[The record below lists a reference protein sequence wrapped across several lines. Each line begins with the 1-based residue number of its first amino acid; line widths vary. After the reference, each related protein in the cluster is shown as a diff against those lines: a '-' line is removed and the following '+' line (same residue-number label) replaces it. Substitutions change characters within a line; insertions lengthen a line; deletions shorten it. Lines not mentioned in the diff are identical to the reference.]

1 MFSFPKFKNP
11 FTTASNSSNNN
22 NTAEILNKNLL
33 NTNND
38 KQNIL
43 YKNYMSD
50 GSDIKW
56 EDTVEFTFP
65 IKGGR
70 VIKVYDADTITIAS
84 KLPFDDSPMYRL
96 SVRLNGI
103 DTPEMKGKDI
113 SDEEKEAAKHARDF
127 VSNMVINKYVKLENI
142 ESEKYGR
149 ILADVYIGNVHL
161 NEILL
166 KERYAVKYDGGTKI
180 KPNSWLKFKVKGEL

>member
-33 NTNND
+33 NINND

-56 EDTVEFTFP
+56 EDTVEFKFP

-84 KLPFDDSPMYRL
+84 KLPYDESPMYRL

-103 DTPEMKGKDI
+103 DTPEMKGKGI

-127 VSNMVINKYVKLENI
+127 VSNLVLNKYIRLENI

-180 KPNSWLKFKVKGEL
+180 KPTSWVNYKNTGDL